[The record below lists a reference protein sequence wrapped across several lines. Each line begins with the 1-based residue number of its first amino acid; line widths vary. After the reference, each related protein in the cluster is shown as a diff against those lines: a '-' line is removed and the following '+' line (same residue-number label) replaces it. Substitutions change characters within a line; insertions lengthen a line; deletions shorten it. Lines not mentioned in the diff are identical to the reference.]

1 VAKVKNKIKPVD
13 APVYRYWEAFYM
25 AFYSRNLYIDVGK
38 RWKGLG
44 LLYLLL
50 LIAVLS
56 IPFSLRLTSDFNT
69 TFNEQLINPLMQLP
83 TVYVQ
88 KGQVSFDHPMPYLI
102 KNNKDQVVLIVDTTG
117 QVQTIDARY
126 PNLSILITKDRIYYK
141 IPTPQLFGMEE
152 SPPNPGVPMSQIF
165 GKNTNMVFNGK
176 QILEDNTI
184 TGLKFASQLLIYP
197 VVIAILYSMFV
208 IIFLVFGF
216 LGQVFARIFFSF
228 QISFKQS
235 SRLFMVSVTP
245 MMYLLM
251 TILTLNFI
259 FPGSGIIL
267 LGLAVCYFSFAIFSL
282 RQDSRRVTTV

>member
-1 VAKVKNKIKPVD
+1 MAKVKNKLKPID
-13 APVYRYWEAFYM
+13 APVYRYWEALYM
-25 AFYSRNLYIDVGK
+25 AFYSRNLFIDVGK
-38 RWKGLG
+38 RWKGFG

-56 IPFSLRLTSDFNT
+56 IPFSLRLISDFNT

-88 KGQVSFDHPMPYLI
+88 KGQVTFDHPMPYLI

-117 QVQTIDARY
+117 QIQTIDARY

-165 GKNTNMVFNGK
+165 GKSTNMVFNGK

-259 FPGSGIIL
+259 FPGSGIIM